1 VREEF
6 GGGAGLSV
14 PLQQLVLRWDQAL
27 RGLAPEMAQALAI
40 NF

>member
-1 VREEF
+1 MREEF
-6 GGGAGLSV
+6 RGGAGLSV
-14 PLQQLVLRWDQAL
+14 PLQQLVLWQDRVL